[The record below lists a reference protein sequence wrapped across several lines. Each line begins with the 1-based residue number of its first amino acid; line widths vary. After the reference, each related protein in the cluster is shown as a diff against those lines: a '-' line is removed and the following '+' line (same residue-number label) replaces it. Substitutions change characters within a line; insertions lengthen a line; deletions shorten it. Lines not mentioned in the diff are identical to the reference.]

1 MRNLNT
7 SEKNSDFT
15 KKLELTTRMQGYKN
29 NMNTK
34 AQNTGGGW
42 IQAVL
47 LMTLLNPGQYVL

>member
-1 MRNLNT
+1 
-7 SEKNSDFT
+7 
-15 KKLELTTRMQGYKN
+15 MQGYKN

-34 AQNTGGGW
+34 AQNAGGGW